1 MRHAALDVADASPGV
16 EPGAERVERAIVR
29 GHRAPG
35 ESECCPQEP
44 AALVEHALLDDLVR
58 PQQQRLRD
66 VEPER
71 LRGLQIDDEVEL
83 CRLLHG
89 QVCRLGALQD
99 SVNVDCSTSFHL
111 GSIYSIGHEATWL
124 DEILELIDCGDP
136 VRGRK
141 IDDRLSMH
149 EHKSRRRHQYTLV
162 VILPHAAE
170 SGSEFP
176 RSVHDER
183 MNLYAE
189 GPRRGSGLLI
199 VPSA

>member
-1 MRHAALDVADASPGV
+1 MRTSAPAWTSR
-16 EPGAERVERAIVR
+16 GAR
-29 GHRAPG
+29 G
-35 ESECCPQEP
+35 Q
-44 AALVEHALLDDLVR
+44 HALLNHLIR
-58 PQQQRLRD
+58 THQQRRRD
-66 VEPER
+66 RQPEC

-141 IDDRLSMH
+141 IDDLQNYV
-149 EHKSRRRHQYTLV
+149 E
-162 VILPHAAE
+162 P
-170 SGSEFP
+170 G
-176 RSVHDER
+176 
-183 MNLYAE
+183 
-189 GPRRGSGLLI
+189 GLMSYG
-199 VPSA
+199 VN